1 MRVTIL
7 KDTNEIELASKTN
20 NFLNQILESQIKELQ
35 YSTVNFS
42 DDDNAKNVIMYTVL
56 VVTSDS

>member
-42 DDDNAKNVIMYTVL
+42 DDNAKNVIMYTVL